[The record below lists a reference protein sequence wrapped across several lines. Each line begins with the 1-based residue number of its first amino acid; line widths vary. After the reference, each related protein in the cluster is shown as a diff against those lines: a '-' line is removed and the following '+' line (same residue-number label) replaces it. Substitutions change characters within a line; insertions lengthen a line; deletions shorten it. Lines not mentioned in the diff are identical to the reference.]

1 MSFSIN
7 HLGNNGHLGNQ
18 MFQYSVVKALAKKYN
33 TEYCIPPTNIFGK
46 HYYQNLF
53 SNIDEAF
60 DIKCYRG
67 ISSYSNVNERFFHY
81 DGELV
86 ESLSNG
92 DYNLVGFFQSEKYFK
107 NIEDELRTKDFVFKK
122 EIQDDCSDI
131 VDQYKDSIA
140 IHIRR
145 NDFLK
150 NPNHPVQDNQY
161 YIDGLSEFPTDIPVL
176 VFTDD
181 IEWAK
186 QQDMFSDDR
195 FIISETDNA
204 YYDLYIMSKCKY
216 HVICNSTFSWW
227 GAWLANSQNV
237 VAPKKWF
244 AGDCINHNTND
255 LYLSHWNI
263 I

>member
-1 MSFSIN
+1 MIVFRWFVEFSAN
-7 HLGNNGHLGNQ
+7 
-18 MFQYSVVKALAKKYN
+18 K
-33 TEYCIPPTNIFGK
+33 
-46 HYYQNLF
+46 
-53 SNIDEAF
+53 
-60 DIKCYRG
+60 
-67 ISSYSNVNERFFHY
+67 
-81 DGELV
+81 
-86 ESLSNG
+86 
-92 DYNLVGFFQSEKYFK
+92 
-107 NIEDELRTKDFVFKK
+107 FVFKK

-161 YIDGLSEFPTDIPVL
+161 YIGGLGEFPTDIPVL

-186 QQDMFSDDR
+186 QQDIFSDDR

-244 AGDCINHNTND
+244 AGDCINHNTDD
-255 LYLSHWNI
+255 LYLSHWKI

>member
-7 HLGNNGHLGNQ
+7 HLGNSGHLGNQ
-18 MFQYSVVKALAKKYN
+18 MFQYAFVKSLAKRYN
-33 TEYCIPPTNIFGK
+33 TKFCIPPKEVFGK
-46 HYYQNLF
+46 HYYQRLF

-60 DIKCYRG
+60 DLNCHRETSAYTDVIEK
-67 ISSYSNVNERFFHY
+67 VFHY
-81 DGELV
+81 DDELV
-86 ESLSNG
+86 NSLSSG

-107 NIEDELRTKDFVFKK
+107 NIENELRTKDFVFKK

-150 NPNHPVQDNQY
+150 NANHPVQDNQY
-161 YIDGLSEFPTDIPVL
+161 YIDGLNQFPKNIPVL

-186 QQDMFSDDR
+186 QQDIFSDDR
-195 FIISETDNA
+195 FLISESDDP
-204 YYDLYIMSKCKY
+204 YCDLYIMSKCKY

-237 VAPKKWF
+237 VAPKNWF
-244 AGDCINHNTND
+244 AGKCANNNTDD
-255 LYLSHWNI
+255 LYLSHWKI